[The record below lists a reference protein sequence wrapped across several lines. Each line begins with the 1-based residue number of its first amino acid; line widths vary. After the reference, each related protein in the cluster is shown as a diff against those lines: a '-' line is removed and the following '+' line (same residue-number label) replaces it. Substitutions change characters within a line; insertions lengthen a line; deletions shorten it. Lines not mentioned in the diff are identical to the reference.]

1 MSVKKNLVKATS
13 ATTGTGTLTLSA
25 MTGHLPAM
33 PSPAEWEASGKR
45 MALGDIQQ
53 RLWETVEVQAV
64 HIDKL
69 LARIET
75 LEARVTALG
84 G

>member
-1 MSVKKNLVKATS
+1 MSIKKNLVKATTS
-13 ATTGTGTLTLSA
+13 TTGTGTL
-25 MTGHLPAM
+25 
-33 PSPAEWEASGKR
+33 
-45 MALGDIQQ
+45 
-53 RLWETVEVQAV
+53 LWETVEVQAV